1 MTLFCVKSSMI
12 DIDRS
17 MSLFFNV
24 VVCNVFVKSR
34 IVTRKVNLRQ
44 DDVEGICIFHKK
56 FSLFGYSC
64 LMFIGRIC
72 VFSISRKRGASDV
85 HSTHTFLR
93 IPLYI
98 QEHNKNN
105 ISFHLQYMKFF
116 LNDVCNVAR
125 LILQACM
132 FDILQPYFD

>member
-1 MTLFCVKSSMI
+1 MNLFCVKSSMI

-17 MSLFFNV
+17 MALYFNV
-24 VVCNVFVKSR
+24 IVCNVFVKSR

-44 DDVEGICIFHKK
+44 DDVERICIFHKK
-56 FSLFGYSC
+56 FSLFGYLC

-72 VFSISRKRGASDV
+72 VFSISRKRGASV
-85 HSTHTFLR
+85 IHSTHTFLR

-105 ISFHLQYMKFF
+105 ISFHL
-116 LNDVCNVAR
+116 
-125 LILQACM
+125 
-132 FDILQPYFD
+132 

>member
-1 MTLFCVKSSMI
+1 MIGIDSFMLLFS
-12 DIDRS
+12 
-17 MSLFFNV
+17 NV
-24 VVCNVFVKSR
+24 IVCNVFLKSR

-44 DDVEGICIFHKK
+44 DDVERICIFHKK

-105 ISFHLQYMKFF
+105 ISFHL
-116 LNDVCNVAR
+116 
-125 LILQACM
+125 
-132 FDILQPYFD
+132 

>member
-1 MTLFCVKSSMI
+1 MITASKNDMKRNVHTIVITYWLGKKYCVKSSMI

-24 VVCNVFVKSR
+24 IVCNVFVKSR

-44 DDVEGICIFHKK
+44 DDEERICIFHKK

-105 ISFHLQYMKFF
+105 ISFHL
-116 LNDVCNVAR
+116 
-125 LILQACM
+125 
-132 FDILQPYFD
+132 